1 MKLRAGCQV
10 FILKAKWWSLRMK
23 SYNITKS
30 CNRNCDYK
38 IWVVRTKQMTI
49 TQKDDLVSKTIQKK
63 SLVLDCSMHSA
74 KSVKQC
80 GKPRLDSNLFLA
92 WAIFRLGS
100 GGFNVCLLD
109 YVFPWLPSPIGFKYE
124 HKVEHCLAFGHHQS
138 FREFQLF
145 WSLEKLGWK
154 QKTQN
159 FNVTEKWS
167 GMYSKLTKLGE
178 NIYR

>member
-1 MKLRAGCQV
+1 M
-10 FILKAKWWSLRMK
+10 
-23 SYNITKS
+23 
-30 CNRNCDYK
+30 
-38 IWVVRTKQMTI
+38 
-49 TQKDDLVSKTIQKK
+49 
-63 SLVLDCSMHSA
+63 
-74 KSVKQC
+74 
-80 GKPRLDSNLFLA
+80 GKFRLDSNLFLA

-178 NIYR
+178 NILDTVDRGYFGRFLDLAGWHNNWHDKTLQIWFEKVLLSLQ